1 MKFQDQ
7 NNNKHIDIIN
17 DITSFAD
24 ESFDTEGIDL
34 FEFTGKDESP
44 LTPLK
49 AAVLS
54 LDWEITDDI
63 LDEFSLEVKKL
74 QEHWA
79 DNKIAQIYLEGL
91 EKIGDYIK
99 EDGVHAH
106 PNAIKLLLIFFHNFE
121 KIISA
126 QDIPED
132 RLDALVKSDVRK
144 FNVLQHQIKEYEE
157 NKGASTSS
165 LSGPTTNNN
174 VNEEKSVLEE
184 YLTNLHAAILELDW
198 EVTDNGIKYLDTQL
212 QNIKEELSD
221 NQAGTVL
228 AQGLQVLSRYL
239 AEEKANVH
247 PDTFN
252 QLHYFFEGLNSIVS
266 EELNEEREQEIMVT
280 RITSLNNLKKII
292 TPAQDDKVSASEEIT
307 ASSDEEIASSVN
319 EEVAGKEF
327 AKESNSEKEEVPA
340 TEIDDKLNSFFS
352 DSENEDNDF
361 ELDFKD
367 DSITPALNDEVG
379 SKGFTEE
386 LISQEEDAI
395 PTEINDKLDDLFSDS
410 EEEEVKAEE
419 DDFELDLEDDTIA
432 PALNDEIEDKG
443 VTEEITSKEEG
454 AIPTEIDDKLDDLFS
469 DSEEE
474 EDDFELDLEDDTIAP
489 ALNDEIEDKGVT
501 EEITS
506 EEEGL
511 IPTEIDELVTISSQ
525 RNSLESTDIGAQL
538 DSLLPDNEDLEEV
551 VEIEDLSVLELDE
564 ELEISTDED
573 SKGEN
578 LEDELLEI
586 ETTQDSEEDSAI
598 DEDLSVLELDEEL
611 EISTDEDSKGE
622 NLEDELLEIET
633 ALDSEEDDIIV
644 DSNLSDDEQ
653 LPVLELDEELEI
665 STTEDDSMSLEEE
678 LLDISVALD
687 AEEDSL
693 TDYQSDNEQ
702 LTVLDLDENLGI
714 SEKDTELM
722 SLEEELLSISSELD
736 KGGEGAVA
744 YDTDAVDSELA
755 VLSFDDNELAAATSD
770 TSQVSV
776 MPAARE
782 ILPLTATISQLAA
795 SPTRELIEKGKLQ
808 IDSAFATKPN
818 PGEKTLLQLLDSAL
832 TTIYMQNEKT
842 ISKNSLQLIS
852 FINEQIKQG
861 SHDQITISNTVALYT
876 TWQQDFIHELTVPE
890 KYIPENLEKIKED
903 IRKDLK
909 KEIDELRDEIRKLK

>member
-157 NKGASTSS
+157 NKVASTSS
-165 LSGPTTNNN
+165 LSGSTTNNN

-252 QLHYFFEGLNSIVS
+252 QLHYFFEGLNSIAS

-410 EEEEVKAEE
+410 EEEEDDFELDLEDNTIAPALNDEAGSKGFTEEITSEEEGAIPTEINDKLDDLFSDSEEEEVKAEE

-432 PALNDEIEDKG
+432 PALND
-443 VTEEITSKEEG
+443 
-454 AIPTEIDDKLDDLFS
+454 
-469 DSEEE
+469 
-474 EDDFELDLEDDTIAP
+474 
-489 ALNDEIEDKGVT
+489 
-501 EEITS
+501 
-506 EEEGL
+506 
-511 IPTEIDELVTISSQ
+511 EIDELVTISSQ

-611 EISTDEDSKGE
+611 ENSTDEDSKGE